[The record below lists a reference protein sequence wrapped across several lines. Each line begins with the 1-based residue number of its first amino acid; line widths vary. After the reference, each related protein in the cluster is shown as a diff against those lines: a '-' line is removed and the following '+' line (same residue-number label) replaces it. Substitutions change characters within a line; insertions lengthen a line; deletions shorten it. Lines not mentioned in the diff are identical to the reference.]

1 MIRQGLIITLILLT
15 ILSLIGLRAKL
26 VEPSS
31 TLREAD
37 NLELGDI
44 LFVDIY
50 DGWCIY
56 GYWDHIAI
64 YVGDGRVVEATYN
77 GGGMLTPL
85 RAFLKRDCPAKMVVK
100 RLKKETPGRERII
113 QEAVDYALAQVG
125 KGFDHLAL
133 FTGAHK
139 IGSRAHTCAELI
151 WRAYKAGGVDLD
163 SNGGIFIWP
172 DDIYY
177 SSKLI

>member
-15 ILSLIGLRAKL
+15 ILSLIGLRAKP
-26 VEPSS
+26 VELAS
-31 TLREAD
+31 TLVD
-37 NLELGDI
+37 SNDLKPGDI

-77 GGGMLTPL
+77 GGVMLTPL
-85 RAFLKRDCPAKMVVK
+85 QAFLKRDCPAKMVVK
-100 RLKKETPGRERII
+100 RLKEMPGRERII